1 MNEEKSYVLNVNEN
15 AARYL
20 YRVAQWSKFFAILGF
35 IAAALMLLASLSMFA
50 FGSFMPFMT
59 KGMPMQAGLMPFAM
73 GAVFGIIY
81 IPFSVLYFIVSLK
94 LYRFAEKAKSALKHN
109 SDDLLEES
117 LKNLSAY
124 TRILGIITV
133 VVLSLYALI
142 IVFGLLFGLGAML
155 MH

>member
-35 IAAALMLLASLSMFA
+35 IAAALMLLASLSMIA
-50 FGSFMPFMT
+50 FGSFMPFISNAMHT
-59 KGMPMQAGLMPFAM
+59 QAGAMPFAL
-73 GAVFGIIY
+73 GAVFGVIY
-81 IPFSVLYFIVSLK
+81 IPFSALYFIVSLK
-94 LYRFAEKAKSALKHN
+94 LYRFAEKAKSALKQN
-109 SDDLLEES
+109 SDELLEES

-124 TRILGIITV
+124 TRILGIITI
-133 VVLSLYALI
+133 VVLSLYALAV
-142 IVFGLLFGLGAML
+142 VFGLLFGLGSML